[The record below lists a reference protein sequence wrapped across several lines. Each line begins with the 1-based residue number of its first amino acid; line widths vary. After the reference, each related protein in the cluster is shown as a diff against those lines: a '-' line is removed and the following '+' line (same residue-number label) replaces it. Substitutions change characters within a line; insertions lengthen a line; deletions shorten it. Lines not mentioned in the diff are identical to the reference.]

1 MTDIPVEDVE
11 SGPTVDTDQTALVHT
26 EDESGTPDPAALGLS
41 LPEDPAE
48 ARDALLRALDEA
60 RNEASSYL
68 DDLRRVAADFENFRK
83 RVTREQQLLVDRAS
97 ERVLKAVL
105 PVLDSFDAALSIEAG
120 TETEEK
126 LLGGMRG
133 THAQLLDILTK
144 EGLEV
149 IFAVGEPFD
158 PELHEAVMSSG
169 DGERLVVSQELRRGY
184 RLHGRVIR
192 ATLVALEAE

>member
-11 SGPTVDTDQTALVHT
+11 SGPTVDTDQAAMVHT

-149 IFAVGEPFD
+149 IFAAGEPFD

-169 DGERLVVSQELRRGY
+169 DGDRLVVSQELRRGY

>member
-11 SGPTVDTDQTALVHT
+11 SGPTGEAAVVHT

-41 LPEDPAE
+41 LPDDPAE

-83 RVTREQQLLVDRAS
+83 RMTREQQLLVDRAS
-97 ERVLKAVL
+97 ERVVKAVL
-105 PVLDSFDAALSIEAG
+105 PVLDSFDAALSIEAT

-133 THAQLLDILTK
+133 THAQLLDVLTK

>member
-149 IFAVGEPFD
+149 IFAAGEPFD

-169 DGERLVVSQELRRGY
+169 DGDRLVVSQELRRGY

>member
-1 MTDIPVEDVE
+1 VTDIPIEDVE
-11 SGPTVDTDQTALVHT
+11 NGPTVETGEAAVVHT
-26 EDESGTPDPAALGLS
+26 EDASGTPDPATLGLS
-41 LPEDPAE
+41 LPDDPAQ

-60 RNEASSYL
+60 RNEAGSYL

-105 PVLDSFDAALSIEAG
+105 PVLDSFDAALSIEAT

-133 THAQLLDILTK
+133 THAQLLDVLTK

-149 IFAVGEPFD
+149 IPAVGEPFD

-169 DGERLVVSQELRRGY
+169 DGDRLVVSQELRRGY
-184 RLHGRVIR
+184 RLHGRVVR